1 MKESAGRAVPEARTD
16 GLVIQELADEVLVYD
31 LQRHRAHC
39 LNQTAAWVWKHCD
52 GHATVED
59 LARGL
64 QTELK
69 TPVHE
74 GIVWLALGQLEKD
87 HLLNGRIS
95 RPPAV
100 AGLSRRE
107 LVGQLGLVAA
117 IALPLVTSIVSPTPA
132 HAASCVDC
140 ASGTNRKAGCFCNS
154 PEQCCSLNCNLSLSV
169 CI

>member
-1 MKESAGRAVPEARTD
+1 MKEDAGRAVPEARTD
-16 GLVIQELADEVLVYD
+16 GLVIQALADEVLVYD

-52 GHATVED
+52 GRATVAD
-59 LARGL
+59 IARGL
-64 QTELK
+64 QAELK

-74 GIVWLALGQLEKD
+74 GIVWLALGQLERD
-87 HLLNGRIS
+87 HLLKGRIS
-95 RPPAV
+95 RPPAM

-132 HAASCVDC
+132 RAASCADC
-140 ASGTNRKAGCFCNS
+140 TSGTNRKPGCPCSS
-154 PEQCCSLNCNLSLSV
+154 PNQCCSNNCNKSIGA
-169 CI
+169 CF